1 MIANIN
7 GRSFELTENTA
18 PLPKL
23 RAHLISVGFDG
34 TIWAGFS
41 ARSGRQRKDLHSM
54 VYRTSAGEFQ
64 IAVSL

>member
-1 MIANIN
+1 MTATIN
-7 GRSFELTENTA
+7 GRSFELTENTE
-18 PLPKL
+18 PLPSL

-54 VYRTSAGEFQ
+54 VYRTPAGEFQ